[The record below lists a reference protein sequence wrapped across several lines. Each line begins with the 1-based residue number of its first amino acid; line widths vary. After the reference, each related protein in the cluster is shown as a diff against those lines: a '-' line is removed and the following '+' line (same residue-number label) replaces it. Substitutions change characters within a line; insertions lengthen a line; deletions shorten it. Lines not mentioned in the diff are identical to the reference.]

1 MAVLLSID
9 LSLRAIPLLLAFEP
23 ETAVGIAAVVLIVS
37 LAAIFL
43 WTRTLRIR
51 VVQKTEELERKAA
64 EIRGL
69 NEQLRISNEE
79 LQTSNEEYESANEE
93 LQLLNDDLN
102 ERNAR
107 LAEATEQMRALKDFN
122 EKVITAVP
130 SVLLVVDR
138 HLKILSA
145 NEKYYATF
153 PGILEKAEGAFLPD
167 AFPRP
172 FLYEYD
178 IIRKIEEVAETSAP
192 VRLPEISYINE
203 QRAERFLD
211 VYICPV
217 ATANSGEGQACNV
230 LLVID
235 DVTEMKRLENEI
247 RGRERYFRNVVN
259 NSIVAIMATD
269 SEANVT
275 LFNEGAEKLLGT
287 SSPQMQG
294 TPASKI
300 FLHEQDFRE
309 ILDRIRSGER
319 VEDSETELVN
329 PAGAGERIQVSFFA
343 TSLCDEKDE
352 LTGYLMVAIDIRERK
367 RAEQKLRRTNKEL
380 STLYSVGRTLSVSSP
395 IEERLRQAAEQV
407 LTAFACDV
415 CAVAVCS
422 PDDSSVVEKVY
433 SAGAHEL
440 PNEET
445 IRKVCEMMTARVL
458 RKQEAVFGVS
468 LAADDELSTM
478 VSDIDIDGAFIS
490 VPLPTATGMVGS
502 LTIIKLDQPPF
513 VPEDAELLSSLGER
527 AAMAIEHEKLYA
539 EQEENVSR
547 LRALLKA
554 TRVVGSILDADGI
567 LEALTAEA
575 MHITPCRCA
584 AVLSYSSDENSLSI
598 VASKSS
604 GKTARLKKGMSFSVK
619 DSAIEEIL
627 ETLQPSSCSAA
638 DEKKCPLKE
647 ALVEAGANCGLCL
660 PIAMDGSV
668 EFLTLGHDGPRALS
682 DAAIDILSELLA
694 HASLSIKNARLYT
707 ALQTAYGDLKKAQD
721 AMVKAE
727 KYRAIGELSAGV
739 AHDFNNALS
748 IILGRAQF
756 LMSSIEDK
764 KVLNGL
770 KSIESA
776 SRDAAN
782 IVRRM
787 QEFSRAVTQKP
798 YSRVDISK
806 LVHEVLDIVE
816 PRWRKLAEVEGVQLK
831 VVHKLEKVR
840 PISGDASEL
849 REALTNILFNAID
862 AMPDGGKLSLRTG
875 VRGQSVFIEVKD
887 TGIGMPP
894 EVQEKVFQPF
904 FSTKAEGMG
913 LGLSLVY
920 GTIKRHD
927 GQIKIK
933 SRPKKGTA
941 VTLLFPIDLSASEAR
956 EPAQPYLTR
965 KAIILIVEDNP
976 EVTRTLRQMLE
987 GASHKVT
994 AVTDGQEGIGKY
1006 QESKFDIVITDIG
1019 MPGLSGWEVS
1029 KAIKSYDP
1037 DARIIFITAWGTQLD
1052 PERIKESG
1060 ASLVI
1065 QKPFEKSRILS
1076 AIENLLGSAPP
1087 GARHT
1092 PQESQ

>member
-9 LSLRAIPLLLAFEP
+9 ISLGAIPLLLAFEP
-23 ETAVGIAAVVLIVS
+23 ETVAALAAIILVS

-51 VVQKTEELERKAA
+51 VEQKTEELERKAA
-64 EIRGL
+64 EIRRL

-102 ERNAR
+102 ERNLR

-138 HLKILSA
+138 HLNILSA
-145 NEKYYATF
+145 NEKYYAIF

-167 AFPRP
+167 AFPRL
-172 FLYEYD
+172 FLHEYD
-178 IIRKIEEVAETSAP
+178 IIRKIEEVAQTSAP
-192 VRLPEISYINE
+192 VDLPEVSYVNE
-203 QRAERFLD
+203 ERVERFLD

-217 ATANSGEGQACNV
+217 ATARGGEKQACNI

-235 DVTEMKRLENEI
+235 DVTEMKQLENEI

-269 SEANVT
+269 SEANFT

-287 SSPQMQG
+287 SSPQMRG

-300 FLHEQDFRE
+300 FLHEPEFHE
-309 ILDRIRSGER
+309 VLDRIRSGER

-329 PAGAGERIQVSFFA
+329 PAGAGEKVQVSFFA
-343 TSLCDEKDE
+343 TSLCDEKGE

-367 RAEQKLRRTNKEL
+367 RAEQDLLRRNKEL
-380 STLYSVGRTLSVSSP
+380 STLYSVGHTLSVSSP
-395 IEERLRQAAEQV
+395 IEERLRQTAEQV
-407 LTAFACDV
+407 LAAFVCHACD
-415 CAVAVCS
+415 VAVCS

-433 SAGAHEL
+433 SAGAHEGA
-440 PNEET
+440 NEET
-445 IRKVCEMMTARVL
+445 IGKVCEIVTARVL
-458 RKQEAVFGVS
+458 QKQEAVFGAS

-478 VSDIDIDGAFIS
+478 VSNAHIDGSSIS
-490 VPLPTATGMVGS
+490 VPLPAATGIVGS

-513 VPEDAELLSSLGER
+513 VSEDVELLSSLGQR
-527 AAMAIEHEKLYA
+527 IATAIEHEKLYA
-539 EQEENVSR
+539 KQKENVSG
-547 LRALLKA
+547 LRALVKA
-554 TRVVGSILDADGI
+554 TRVVGSILDPDSV
-567 LEALTAEA
+567 LEALTTEA
-575 MHITPCRCA
+575 MHITPSRCA

-598 VASKSS
+598 VAAKSGSK
-604 GKTARLKKGMSFSVK
+604 TPRLKKGMSFSVK
-619 DSAIEEIL
+619 DSPIEGIL

-660 PIAMDGSV
+660 PIVMDGSFDV
-668 EFLTLGHDGPRALS
+668 LTLGHDGPRALS
-682 DAAIDILSELLA
+682 DTAIHILSELLA
-694 HASLSIKNARLYT
+694 HAGLSIKNARLYT
-707 ALQTAYGDLKKAQD
+707 ALQTAYGDLQKAQD

-756 LMSSIEDK
+756 LMSSIKDK
-764 KVLNGL
+764 KVLKGL
-770 KSIESA
+770 KSIEKA

-787 QEFSRAVTQKP
+787 QEFSRAATQKP
-798 YSRVDISK
+798 YSRVDVNK
-806 LVHEVLDIVE
+806 LVREVLDIVE
-816 PRWRKLAEVEGVQLK
+816 PRWRKLAQVEGVQLK
-831 VVHKLEKVR
+831 VVHNLEKVG
-840 PISGDASEL
+840 PISGDAGEL

-875 VRGQSVFIEVKD
+875 VRRQSVFIEVKD

-904 FSTKAEGMG
+904 FSTKADGMG

-920 GTIKRHD
+920 GTIKRHS

-941 VTLLFPIDLSASEAR
+941 VTLLFSIDLSASEAR

-965 KAIILIVEDNP
+965 KATVLIVEDNP
-976 EVTRTLRQMLE
+976 EVTRTLRQVLE

-994 AVTDGQEGIGKY
+994 AVTDGQKGIGKY
-1006 QESKFDIVITDIG
+1006 RESKFDIVITDIG

-1029 KAIKSYDP
+1029 KAIKTHDP
-1037 DARIIFITAWGTQLD
+1037 DARIIFITAWGVRLA